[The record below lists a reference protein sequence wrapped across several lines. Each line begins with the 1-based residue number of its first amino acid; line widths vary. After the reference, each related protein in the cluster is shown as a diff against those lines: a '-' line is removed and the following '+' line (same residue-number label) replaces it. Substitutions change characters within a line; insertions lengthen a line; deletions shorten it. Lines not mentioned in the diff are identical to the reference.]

1 MIVRIKHIILVC
13 CLLSFLGVSSQSKS
27 KYIGK
32 ASYRQVSKQEI
43 INQLIYAETIFDD
56 SLTKAL
62 QLVENNLLLSIKNNY
77 KNEEALAYQTLGKF
91 NDKLQNYSLAISNY
105 KKGVS
110 IYSNLN
116 NTVKLYELNVALGN
130 SYAKNKQ
137 VDESLNYYIKAHT
150 LAVKLNDKN
159 KEIFTSNEVGNSYL
173 KTVNYIKATPYFEDV
188 LNYGVKTQS
197 APNIIKGK
205 IGLGQISEKKRE
217 VGVAEKYYK
226 EAQALAEKNELDNLA
241 NTAFNLLT
249 NLYQK
254 RKATEQEIVVQQ
266 QAYNY
271 NSSRG
276 NISNTIKN
284 SSSLANTYLEQ
295 GREEEAMEVLTDN
308 SILLNDE
315 KNTDVKRSFYKALS
329 TAYEKQ
335 GNIEAAKKVEKE
347 YTALVDSFEQLEK
360 DKLMTLNFKNEL
372 LNSTQNKVLLLEKDR
387 EINEKTIKLL
397 KQEQELKNQ
406 TIKRQQT
413 ITYIL
418 IFGLIVIL
426 IMAFFI
432 YRNSKQ
438 KHQSNQLLE
447 LKSLRNQMNPHF
459 IFNSLNS
466 VNSFIAKKDEKS
478 ANKYLSEFSK
488 LMREVLEYSQEDF
501 IPLSKEIE
509 ILELYLNLEH
519 FRFKNDFDFVFEV
532 DSKIKTDDY
541 QIPPM
546 LLQPFVE
553 NAIWHGLRYKKEK
566 GMLKVHFTQKE
577 NYVEILISDDGI
589 GREKSKESKTLNQK
603 KMKSTG
609 IKNVKNRLEIIKNVF
624 KKDLEIAITN
634 LNENTKEGTVVK
646 VKLYA

>member
-13 CLLSFLGVSSQSKS
+13 CLFSFLGVNCQSKS

-32 ASYRQVSKQEI
+32 TSYRQVSKQEI

-159 KEIFTSNEVGNSYL
+159 KEVFTSNEVGNSYL

-197 APNIIKGK
+197 VPNIIKGK
-205 IGLGQISEKKRE
+205 IGLGQIAEKKRE
-217 VGVAEKYYK
+217 VGAVEKYYK
-226 EAQALAEKNELDNLA
+226 EAQELAEKNELDNLA

-276 NISNTIKN
+276 NISNTIQN

-532 DSKIKTDDY
+532 DNKIKTDDY

>member
-13 CLLSFLGVSSQSKS
+13 CLFSFLGVNSQSKS

-32 ASYRQVSKQEI
+32 TSYRQVSKQEI

-62 QLVENNLLLSIKNNY
+62 QLMENNLLLSIKNNY

-130 SYAKNKQ
+130 SYTKNKQ

-159 KEIFTSNEVGNSYL
+159 KEVFTSNEVGNSYL
-173 KTVNYIKATPYFEDV
+173 KTLNYLRATPYFDDV
-188 LNYGVKTQS
+188 LNHGIKTQS
-197 APNIIKGK
+197 ASYIIKGK
-205 IGLGQISEKKRE
+205 IGLGQIAEKKRE

-226 EAQALAEKNELDNLA
+226 EAQELAEKNELDNLA

-276 NISNTIKN
+276 NISNTIQN

-418 IFGLIVIL
+418 ILGLIVIL

-532 DSKIKTDDY
+532 DNKIKTDDY